1 MQLQAMEALT
11 GPQEEQSPMLM
22 ITYVLC
28 TLVPQV
34 ETTETLIVE
43 EEEERSSS
51 TPRNNFNEGDGND
64 SEEQVE
70 APLEEQIEHQNS
82 HTK

>member
-1 MQLQAMEALT
+1 MHRGAPQA
-11 GPQEEQSPMLM
+11 
-22 ITYVLC
+22 
-28 TLVPQV
+28 
-34 ETTETLIVE
+34 ETTETLAVE

-51 TPRNNFNEGDGND
+51 TRRNNIDEGDGND

-82 HTK
+82 NTK